1 MERYAAVNEYDEVV
15 SKWFATEAE
24 ARLAADVFT
33 NSSFTPF
40 LPSLAMS
47 MAFSKWAKGKPLTI
61 LAGECWDGAYPVVYR
76 YECRAWILTGKIV
89 SAQDEK
95 YTVTEC
101 GTAVYGPSLE
111 VKASQELNH
120 DLNQSLRKVN
130 VLSPQ

>member
-1 MERYAAVNEYDEVV
+1 MSKFARKLLPAVT
-15 SKWFATEAE
+15 A
-24 ARLAADVFT
+24 LA
-33 NSSFTPF
+33 
-40 LPSLAMS
+40 LA
-47 MAFSKWAKGKPLTI
+47 
-61 LAGECWDGAYPVVYR
+61 GAYPVVYR

-120 DLNQSLRKVN
+120 DLNQSSLRKVN